1 MILRVKFTKEN
12 YLRYIGHLDLL
23 RLFQR
28 CFNRAGI
35 NLNYSKGFNP
45 RPKFSIANPLS
56 LGVESIEEYMDIDLV
71 EEIDTDEFII
81 AMNSVLPVDIRI
93 LKAAYTTDTKP
104 VSSILDLALYEIRF
118 IIVGNIDEQSLINT
132 INTWLENDEI
142 MISRLRKKG
151 KSKIMVQ
158 ENIRN
163 WIKDI
168 EVVSVEYHRVIIN
181 ALLSSSENGTLRSL
195 DFIEAMDKDN
205 KLEVDLESVM
215 LKRLGLYIEG
225 KDNIYKPL

>member
-35 NLNYSKGFNP
+35 DLNYSKGFNP

-71 EEIDTDEFII
+71 EEIDIDEFII
-81 AMNSVLPVDIRI
+81 AMNNVLPVDIRI

-118 IIVGNIDEQSLINT
+118 IIVENIDKQSLINR

-142 MISRLRKKG
+142 IISRLRKKG
-151 KSKIMVQ
+151 KGKIMGQ
-158 ENIRN
+158 ENIKSL
-163 WIKDI
+163 IKDI
-168 EVVSVEYHRVIIN
+168 EVISVEYHRVIIN
-181 ALLSSSENGTLRSL
+181 ALLNSSENGTLRPL
-195 DFIEAMDKDN
+195 DFIKVMDKEN
-205 KLEVDLESVM
+205 NLEIDIESIM
-215 LKRLGLYIEG
+215 LKRLGLFIEG
-225 KDNIYKPL
+225 KDSIYKPL

>member
-35 NLNYSKGFNP
+35 DLNYSNGFNP

-56 LGVESIEEYMDIDLV
+56 LGVESVEEYMDIDLV
-71 EEIDTDEFII
+71 EEIDTGEFII
-81 AMNSVLPVDIRI
+81 AMNSVLPADIRI

-104 VSSILDLALYEIRF
+104 VSAILDLASYEIRF
-118 IIVGNIDEQSLINT
+118 VIAKNIDKQLLTNS

-142 MISRLRKKG
+142 IISRLRKKG

-158 ENIRN
+158 ENIKN
-163 WIKDI
+163 LIKDVEI
-168 EVVSVEYHRVIIN
+168 ISVEHHRVVIN
-181 ALLSSSENGTLRSL
+181 ALLSSSENGTLRPL

-205 KLEVDLESVM
+205 NLEIDLESVM
-215 LKRLGLYIEG
+215 LKRLGLFIEG

>member
-181 ALLSSSENGTLRSL
+181 ALLSSSENGTLRPL